1 MLLAPA
7 IKPHCAR
14 FSQPATKGLLIAV
27 FRQHLCWWDWPEW
40 CRYTPYHPAV
50 WPYTCILAPGFWR
63 CHSSADSTS
72 SSHRTIAALRPGPEQ
87 KKAQAMSHRPN
98 SPVAQV
104 KRANRSRQHLSP
116 MTWTPR
122 VCYCWLLRTG
132 SSSTHASRS
141 RWSLWWLRA
150 RADRSRK
157 PVCWPFTAWYL
168 SKGAG
173 PGKLI
178 DNPSSQWLSSLNKDA
193 FEMDNERLGW
203 CCVFGGHCCPITCWT
218 NVVVVRL

>member
-1 MLLAPA
+1 MGGCCWHLLLNPLRTLLPA
-7 IKPHCAR
+7 CNKR
-14 FSQPATKGLLIAV
+14 
-27 FRQHLCWWDWPEW
+27 
-40 CRYTPYHPAV
+40 
-50 WPYTCILAPGFWR
+50 
-63 CHSSADSTS
+63 SADRCFSAAPVLMRLTWIVQVYSVS
-72 SSHRTIAALRPGPEQ
+72 SSSLTVHKYSRSRFLTLPLISRLNIIFSPHDRCSASRTRTK

-122 VCYCWLLRTG
+122 VFYCWLLRTG
-132 SSSTHASRS
+132 SSSAHASRS
-141 RWSLWWLRA
+141 RWSLWLRA
-150 RADRSRK
+150 RADSSRK

-173 PGKLI
+173 PENLI
-178 DNPSSQWLSSLNKDA
+178 DTPSSQRLRSQNKHS

-203 CCVFGGHCCPITCWT
+203 CCVFGGHCCPITW
-218 NVVVVRL
+218 L